1 MEMISAASN
10 EDTVKAFLAQEIERL
25 DQSGMGIDRPLDN
38 ERAEKIYTTIIQSGT
53 EAPVI
58 PLIGGRRRWMRRV
71 AAAAVLILIA
81 CGGYLAVRPGW
92 EKDADVAASSASR
105 NDIAPGSNRAVLTL
119 ASGKQ
124 IGLDSIGNGLL
135 ASQGNSSI
143 VKLDSGVLSYTRQR
157 ALKSKQV
164 ALAYNTLTTPRGGQ
178 YQLVL
183 PDGSK
188 VWLNAASSIHF
199 PTAFTGKERRVEI
212 TGEAYFEITKNAAM
226 PFTVKKGNL
235 EIQVLGTDFNVNTYD
250 DEASMKITL
259 VEGSV
264 RVIQHATGRAQ
275 LLKPGQQ
282 AQIGKT
288 GEVTLVEHADIDRVI
303 AWKEGRFEFHGN
315 IEGIM
320 RQIARWYNVDVEY
333 RGNVVKRAYAGAISR
348 YENIS
353 KVLQMLQ
360 LTGTIHF
367 EILKDTSEGKTGKII
382 IVD

>member
-1 MEMISAASN
+1 
-10 EDTVKAFLAQEIERL
+10 
-25 DQSGMGIDRPLDN
+25 
-38 ERAEKIYTTIIQSGT
+38 
-53 EAPVI
+53 
-58 PLIGGRRRWMRRV
+58 MRRV
-71 AAAAVLILIA
+71 AAAAVLILFA
-81 CGGYLAVRPGW
+81 CGGYLSIRSARKG
-92 EKDADVAASSASR
+92 DADIAASSAFR

-143 VKLDSGVLSYTRQR
+143 IKLDSGVLSYTRQR
-157 ALKSKQV
+157 ARKTKPGAV
-164 ALAYNTLTTPRGGQ
+164 AYNTLTTPRGGQ

-199 PTAFTGKERRVEI
+199 PTAFTGKERKVEI
-212 TGEAYFEITKNAAM
+212 TGEAYFEIAKNAAI

-235 EIQVLGTDFNVNTYD
+235 EIQVLGTNFNVNTYD
-250 DEASMKITL
+250 DEASMKVTL

-264 RVIQHATGRAQ
+264 RVIQHATGHTQ

-282 AQIGKT
+282 VQIGKT
-288 GEVTLVEHADIDRVI
+288 GELTLIRDPDISRVI

-367 EILKDTSEGKTGKII
+367 EILKDTSREKTGKII